1 LRVELEKRERDMKAK
16 VISILLACL
25 LFLIVGLTSCEVY
38 KDVKVK
44 RVEDFDLSELTNSHV
59 SALLRIGI
67 ENPNPY
73 KITLFKS
80 DLELRLD
87 GNRAGTLRLDEPVV
101 LEPRSNKVYEV
112 KVITNLS
119 DVEGLLG
126 NALSLMFKDEIELE
140 AIGYVQAKGLGV
152 KKMVP
157 FNFKKSI
164 SRKALKLN

>member
-1 LRVELEKRERDMKAK
+1 MRVHVFSTK
-16 VISILLACL
+16 ILYLLLVVLTLA
-25 LFLIVGLTSCEVY
+25 SCEIY

-59 SALLRIGI
+59 SASLRIGI

-101 LEPRSNKVYEV
+101 LEPKSDRVYEV

-126 NALSLMFKDEIELE
+126 NALSLMFKEEIELE
-140 AIGYVQAKGLGV
+140 AMGYVEAKGLGV

-157 FNFKKSI
+157 FNFKKSL
-164 SRKALKLN
+164 SKKALKLN